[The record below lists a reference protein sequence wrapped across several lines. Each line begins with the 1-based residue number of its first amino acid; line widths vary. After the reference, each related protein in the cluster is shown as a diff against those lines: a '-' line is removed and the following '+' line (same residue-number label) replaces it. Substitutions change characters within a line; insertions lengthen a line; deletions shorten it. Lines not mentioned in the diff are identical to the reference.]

1 MKKILFS
8 IYLFLGAMT
17 EFIAARAGVIK
28 TLDFLDM
35 PRFSE
40 IDNMGGTG
48 TRFYYA
54 LAKDIS
60 AWPTLPDPDTAADI
74 SVLQVLTGNFT
85 MTVGTKFF
93 TGYMTPETGSVTN
106 SDQGEIDGVS
116 QKHTFKLFHP
126 KMNAKLLG
134 FLRAT
139 NNQGMVFIVPDA
151 NGVNYMIGSEG
162 FPALRSADGESGTGE
177 GPAGRNGGTLSFVS
191 YGPGPAPIVPEAVTI
206 PLTPA
211 T

>member
-1 MKKILFS
+1 MKKFLFS
-8 IYLFLGAMT
+8 IYLYLGGLMEFLAFKTGA
-17 EFIAARAGVIK
+17 IK
-28 TLDFLDM
+28 ALNFLDM
-35 PRFSE
+35 PRFDE

-48 TRFYYA
+48 TKFYYA
-54 LAKDIS
+54 LAKDIET
-60 AWPTLPDPDTAADI
+60 WPSLPDPGTAVDI
-74 SVLQVLTGNFT
+74 SELQVLTGAFAMKT
-85 MTVGTKFF
+85 GTNFF

-106 SDQGEIDGVS
+106 TDQGEIDGVS

-151 NGVNYMIGSEG
+151 NGVNYMIGSEA
-162 FPALRSADGESGTGE
+162 FPALRTSDGEAGTGE

-191 YGPGPAPIVPEAVTI
+191 YGPGPAPIVPEEVTI

-211 T
+211 V